1 MFTPFIFLS
10 QAPSI
15 MTMILTRLLSLAYK
29 TDHTLSSLS
38 YPINMLYNSIIMALT
53 ASQVL
58 AQNPYNSNVLS
69 SYMSIIA
76 GSTAEPSPTVA
87 PYVTTGSDGQATT
100 INPNESGN
108 ASAQTDPSTTALPN
122 DSVNYDSPASS
133 PATGDYTTD
142 YTSAASEGSSQS
154 GPSSSSS
161 SFPPAPSASL
171 SNPPI
176 YLHIKLEKDPTKCLA
191 IFDTSH
197 QFNTPVM

>member
-1 MFTPFIFLS
+1 
-10 QAPSI
+10 

-58 AQNPYNSNVLS
+58 AQNPYNSEVLS

-76 GSTAEPSPTVA
+76 GSTAEPSPTA
-87 PYVTTGSDGQATT
+87 IPYDTTGSDGQATT
-100 INPNESGN
+100 INPDESGDT
-108 ASAQTDPSTTALPN
+108 SAQTDLSTTALPN
-122 DSVNYDSPASS
+122 DSVNYDSSASS

-142 YTSAASEGSSQS
+142 YTPAASEGSSQS
-154 GPSSSSS
+154 GSSSSS
-161 SFPPAPSASL
+161 SSLPPAPSASL

-176 YLHIKLEKDPTKCLA
+176 YLHIKLEKDPTKCLS